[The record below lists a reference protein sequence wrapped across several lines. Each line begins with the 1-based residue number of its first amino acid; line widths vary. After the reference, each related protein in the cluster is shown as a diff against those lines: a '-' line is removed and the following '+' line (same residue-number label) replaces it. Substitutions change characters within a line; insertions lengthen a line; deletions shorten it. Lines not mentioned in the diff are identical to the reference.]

1 MNSTK
6 IVISTKS
13 IIVFFACI
21 LAIFFIAATK
31 DFLLLLFAS
40 FVVASAFYPIV
51 DWMSLRMNRAVA
63 VTVLYL
69 TGFLIISLVLIPI
82 FVILS
87 EQTALFIE
95 SSPKYWEH
103 VTDLLYR
110 GEIFI
115 ESVGFIPDY
124 AQILE
129 QVTEFSKEL
138 LNRSIDITL
147 NIFTG
152 MVMAFTLAFIVLF
165 LLLEKN
171 EIKKGVLAL
180 FPPQNRERVRNI
192 IMTIS
197 KKVGGYVRGQLLLMF
212 LVGLLT
218 FIGLA
223 IAGIDFALLL
233 GIIAGVLEI
242 VPILGPF
249 LSAVPAVV
257 IALAKDPLLTIYV
270 VAVYL
275 IVQRIE
281 NNILTP
287 LILGK
292 FLELH
297 PIIIISAVFMAASTL
312 GIFGA
317 VLSPAIAA
325 VIYVLVQELYIKK
338 INGNAKNQET
348 EKEAFSG

>member
-6 IVISTKS
+6 IIISPKS
-13 IIVFFACI
+13 IMVFFACI
-21 LAIFFIAATK
+21 LSIMFIAATK
-31 DFLLLLFAS
+31 DVILLLFAS

-51 DWMSLRMNRAVA
+51 DWLSLKMNRAVA
-63 VTVLYL
+63 VALLYL
-69 TGFLIISLVLIPI
+69 AGFLVISLVFIPF

-87 EQTALFIE
+87 EQAALFMKAF
-95 SSPKYWEH
+95 PTYWEH
-103 VTDLLYR
+103 VTDIIYK

-124 AQILE
+124 AQIME
-129 QVTEFSKEL
+129 HVAEFSREV
-138 LNRSIDITL
+138 LNSSINITL

-152 MVMAFTLAFIVLF
+152 IIMAFTLAFIVLF

-180 FPPQNRERVRNI
+180 FPPQFRERAQYI

-197 KKVGGYVRGQLLLMF
+197 KKVGGYVRGQLTLMF

-223 IAGIDFALLL
+223 MVGLDFALLL
-233 GIIAGVLEI
+233 GIIAGLLEI

-249 LSAVPAVV
+249 LAAAPAVI
-257 IALAKDPLLTIYV
+257 IALAKNPLLIIYV

-275 IVQRIE
+275 IVQRVE

-297 PIIIISAVFMAASTL
+297 PIIIISAVLMAASTL

-338 INGNAKNQET
+338 INGNAKNPET
-348 EKEAFSG
+348 EVVSG